1 MINHRDSGSYIR
13 GGDDYGGRVGK
24 YESRRRGHISRHK
37 RNKGGAE
44 RKCSRPTLTP
54 TKRYG
59 GISVAIRAAVKEVG
73 RADLE

>member
-1 MINHRDSGSYIR
+1 MVAELGNTKAGEEVTLADTTETR
-13 GGDDYGGRVGK
+13 
-24 YESRRRGHISRHK
+24 
-37 RNKGGAE
+37 GGAE